1 MSETLDFSGMVAQY
15 DKMQKSLTFQLVKM
29 GESQTKVK
37 LRFSDVYYPGE
48 VETYYKLVW
57 QAVNKQIFVDQNIEG
72 TVEGRK

>member
-1 MSETLDFSGMVAQY
+1 MYDGLNEVNPSLSGFRWV
-15 DKMQKSLTFQLVKM
+15 SFQLVKM

-57 QAVNKQIFVDQNIEG
+57 QAVDKQIFVDQNIES
-72 TVEGRK
+72 TVEGG